1 MTLTLALN
9 RIGLNNQQQGFWGVQ
24 LERAIEAYNH
34 AYRFDQRH
42 ASLGSRKVYTELD
55 QFHRSLSRKPRATT
69 IIRNWKRLHE
79 AGQIFT
85 EINLKIDSD
94 VVKSFDD
101 LTLDNPE
108 HQELLRSAIG
118 KARRWFYNKRGVE
131 HGPAVRLLV
140 RDVATIYRH
149 ATGKKPGAGSASA
162 VVGPSYSTPFEDL
175 LWATLQMAG
184 VEITLQGT
192 RDLFRSE
199 LKNKFKKF
207 AS

>member
-1 MTLTLALN
+1 MITNTALK
-9 RIGLNNQQQGFWGVQ
+9 RIGLDAKQQGFWGNQ
-24 LERAIEAYNH
+24 LERAIESYNY
-34 AYRFDQRH
+34 ARDFDKQH
-42 ASLGSRKVYTELD
+42 ASLGSRKVYNELD
-55 QFHRSLSRKPRATT
+55 QFHRSLNRKPRPTT

-101 LTLDNPE
+101 LALDNPE
-108 HQELLRSAIG
+108 HQELLRGAIG

-131 HGPAVRLLV
+131 HGSAVRLLV
-140 RDVATIYRH
+140 RDVATIYEH

-162 VVGPSYSTPFEDL
+162 VLGPSYSTPFEDL

-184 VEITLQGT
+184 VEITLQGA

-199 LKNKFKKF
+199 LKNKFKK
-207 AS
+207 